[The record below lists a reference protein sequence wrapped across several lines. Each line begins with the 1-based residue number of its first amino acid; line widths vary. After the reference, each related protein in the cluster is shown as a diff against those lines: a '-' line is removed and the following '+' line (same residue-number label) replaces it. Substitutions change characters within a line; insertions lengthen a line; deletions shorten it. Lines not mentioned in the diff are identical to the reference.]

1 MRMKEN
7 IKINLKVMITLSYD
21 MFPCMHACILPIYYV
36 TTLKIKIT
44 LPILYINQMTIF
56 EITVLLGI

>member
-21 MFPCMHACILPIYYV
+21 MFPHGSCHNQFTAFYPFILLQHLKLKSHYQYCI
-36 TTLKIKIT
+36 
-44 LPILYINQMTIF
+44 
-56 EITVLLGI
+56 